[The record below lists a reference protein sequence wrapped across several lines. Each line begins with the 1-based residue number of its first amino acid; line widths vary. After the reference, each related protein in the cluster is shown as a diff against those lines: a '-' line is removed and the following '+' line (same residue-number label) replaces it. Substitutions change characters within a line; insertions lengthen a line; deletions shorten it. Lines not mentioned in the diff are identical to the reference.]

1 MIVEAFENFL
11 CFGTVFALASFV
23 IALIARAAARWHGDM
38 MRPRSLARLYT
49 LALVVPPLASAWLVA
64 AALLPRWWFGEYEFY
79 MSHPGPEHG
88 FHLIGTL
95 TDRLEPALA
104 YAVVLLV
111 AGMALF
117 LAWSTACSHRRLA
130 WAVGRL
136 QLTGVQPPAVHLVMV
151 EEAARRHGLDVG
163 LVQSDYPLSF
173 VWGFR
178 RSKLVLSSGLLT
190 ALTPDELAGMLEHEA
205 AHHARRDN
213 LVKLAL
219 AVCAHASLAAPLS
232 RRLLRWR
239 NEQVELLCD
248 EIAAVQ
254 SSAPLEIAEALVK
267 LRRHTLL
274 ALARSALAMP
284 ASRFVPDD
292 DRSVERRVRR
302 LLAFADA
309 PPPSASASTSRHA
322 APAIGL
328 VAIFFMSLAVLGTW
342 APFAIHAATES
353 VLQAFR

>member
-11 CFGTVFALASFV
+11 CIGTVFALASFA
-23 IALIARAAARWHGDM
+23 IALMGRAAGRWFGSAIG
-38 MRPRSLARLYT
+38 PRSLAWLYT
-49 LALVVPPLASAWLVA
+49 LALVVPPLASGWLVA

-79 MSHPGPEHG
+79 ASHPGPAHSL
-88 FHLIGTL
+88 HLIGTL

-104 YAVVLLV
+104 YSVVLLV
-111 AGMALF
+111 AGMALV
-117 LAWSTACSHRRLA
+117 LAWSTALSHRRLT
-130 WAVGRL
+130 WAVDRL
-136 QLTGVQPPAVHLVMV
+136 QLTSVQPPAANLVIV

-190 ALTPDELAGMLEHEA
+190 TLTPSELAGMLEHEA

-213 LVKLAL
+213 LLKLAL

-248 EIAAVQ
+248 EIAAVH

-267 LRRHTLL
+267 LRRRTLL
-274 ALARSALAMP
+274 AIARSALAMP

-302 LLAFADA
+302 LLEFADA
-309 PPPSASASTSRHA
+309 PPPSASASTPRPT
-322 APAIGL
+322 APAIAL
-328 VAIFFMSLAVLGTW
+328 AAIFFVSLAVLGTW